1 MTLDRRGHR
10 SQKAHEHAAQEVH
23 LVASGITGFLN
34 SVKNRTFVLGRR
46 GLFRFK
52 LLRHRAGPSRPIP
65 LPAASAST
73 ASLKVLVV
81 LLGVPAFRPPPFL
94 KLVAFDFRL
103 LMAPSSCFVY
113 GGSPVFGFFN
123 RNIQLPA
130 IPRTRP
136 ITRGMPPM
144 PT

>member
-1 MTLDRRGHR
+1 
-10 SQKAHEHAAQEVH
+10 
-23 LVASGITGFLN
+23 
-34 SVKNRTFVLGRR
+34 
-46 GLFRFK
+46 
-52 LLRHRAGPSRPIP
+52 

-81 LLGVPAFRPPPFL
+81 LLGVPAFRPPVFLLPFL
-94 KLVAFDFRL
+94 KLVAFNFGL